1 MLLGRGGP
9 KDERGRRLFQFRPVR
24 RLFGLMLVALG
35 CVSGLLALSLVQF
48 FRLTTDAPV
57 ARLEVRQQGDGQ
69 FQVRASAPGIGE
81 AICTV
86 WRSVADRR
94 PRGALEAACPDGG
107 RAAVVPAGTAVRP
120 LWRRRARSCR
130 HALGPLA
137 GRLAGARPGLVE
149 EELPELVSVRRCAV
163 RQRRP
168 CPCSTGP
175 ATRSSWIPGR
185 CSPARTDRPR
195 RKAQAPGLVRLS
207 LPRSPRAGGRPSTFA
222 SKINGVASMG
232 TKL

>member
-1 MLLGRGGP
+1 MINGFAPFAWILLGAVVVLLPGLFMLLGRGGP

-69 FQVRASAPGIGE
+69 FQVARERAWHRRE

-163 RQRRP
+163 RSGAYMPLFDGARYQVFLDPRGALFARP
-168 CPCSTGP
+168 DGQ
-175 ATRSSWIPGR
+175 ATEE
-185 CSPARTDRPR
+185 
-195 RKAQAPGLVRLS
+195 GLKRL
-207 LPRSPRAGGRPSTFA
+207 GW
-222 SKINGVASMG
+222 
-232 TKL
+232 